1 MQGKEEQALK
11 IVLYDKY
18 YAFSNT
24 YIQTNEFLCYKGFF
38 LFFLQM
44 HVYQIVLGYG
54 KRDNIEESATHMM
67 VCR

>member
-11 IVLYDKY
+11 IVLCNKYD
-18 YAFSNT
+18 AFSNT

-38 LFFLQM
+38 SLCLQM
-44 HVYQIVLGYG
+44 HVCQIVLGYG
-54 KRDNIEESATHMM
+54 KRDNIEESATRMM